1 MTAAPLTAHGR
12 PEEARAASR
21 TAPVVTLHFAR
32 RTNLLLVPLFVLGVT
47 LVVSI
52 VIQLAIQRAGGDPGS
67 AEYVAGARSNPGVAW
82 ALSGY
87 LVATGVA
94 TVASTFPLAAAL
106 GTTRRDFALGTAAT
120 QALVALFVT
129 AVFVGMLGLERLT
142 GHWFGG
148 FYVFDVD
155 VLGAGDPLVLA
166 LAALLGSWLA
176 LAIGGVYGASWLR
189 FGPRGPLV
197 ISVAVV
203 VVLAVV
209 VLAAVPS
216 FAAVAE
222 AFRPWWLAV
231 AAVALISLSVSG
243 TFGFLRRASVR

>member
-1 MTAAPLTAHGR
+1 MTTAPLTARSR

-21 TAPVVTLHFAR
+21 IAPVVRLHFAR
-32 RTNLLLVPLFVLGVT
+32 RLNLLLVPLFVIGVT

-52 VIQLAIQRAGGDPGS
+52 VIQLAIQRAGVDVGTV
-67 AEYVAGARSNPGVAW
+67 AYAAGARQNPGVAW

-87 LVATGVA
+87 LVAMGVA

-120 QALVALFVT
+120 HALTALFLT
-129 AVFVGMLGLERLT
+129 AVFVGMLGLELLT

-148 FYVFDVD
+148 FYVFDVN

-166 LAALLGSWLA
+166 VVAFLGSWLA
-176 LAIGGVYGASWLR
+176 LSIGGAFGAAWLR
-189 FGPRGPLV
+189 FGPRGPLA
-197 ISVAVV
+197 ISVTAVAV
-203 VVLAVV
+203 IAVV
-209 VLAAVPS
+209 VLATVPS

-231 AAVALISLSVSG
+231 AAVGLTGLSIAG

>member
-1 MTAAPLTAHGR
+1 MTASTLTARSR
-12 PEEARAASR
+12 PEEARTASR
-21 TAPVVTLHFAR
+21 IVPVVRLHFAR
-32 RTNLLLVPLFVLGVT
+32 RMNLLLVPLFVVGVT
-47 LVVSI
+47 FVVS
-52 VIQLAIQRAGGDPGS
+52 VVVQLAIQRAGGDAGS
-67 AEYVAGARSNPGVAW
+67 LEYVAGARSNPGVAW
-82 ALSGY
+82 ALAGY

-120 QALVALFVT
+120 QALTALFVT
-129 AVFVGMLGLERLT
+129 AFLVGLLGLERLT
-142 GHWFGG
+142 DHWFGG
-148 FYVFDVD
+148 FYVVDVD
-155 VLGAGDPLVLA
+155 VLGAGDPLVLG
-166 LAALLGSWLA
+166 LAAFLGSWLA
-176 LAIGGVYGASWLR
+176 LSIGGVYGASWLR

-203 VVLAVV
+203 VVLAAV

-231 AAVALISLSVSG
+231 AAAALTALSVAG

>member
-1 MTAAPLTAHGR
+1 MTASTLTARSR
-12 PEEARAASR
+12 PEEARGTSR
-21 TAPVVTLHFAR
+21 IAPVVRLHFAR
-32 RTNLLLVPLFVLGVT
+32 RLNLLLVPLFVLGVT

-52 VIQLAIQRAGGDPGS
+52 VVQIAIQRAGGEAGS
-67 AEYVAGARSNPGVAW
+67 LEYVAGARSNPGVAW

-94 TVASTFPLAAAL
+94 SVASTFPLAAAL
-106 GTTRRDFALGTAAT
+106 GTTRHDFALGTAAT
-120 QALVALFVT
+120 HALTALFVT
-129 AVFVGMLGLERLT
+129 AVLVGLLGLERLT
-142 GHWFGG
+142 GHWFGS
-148 FYVFDVD
+148 FYVVDVD
-155 VLGAGDPLVLA
+155 ILGAGDPLVLA
-166 LAALLGSWLA
+166 LAAFLGSWLA
-176 LAIGGVYGASWLR
+176 LSIGGVYGASWLR
-189 FGPRGPLV
+189 FGPRGPLA

-231 AAVALISLSVSG
+231 AASALIALSVTG
-243 TFGFLRRASVR
+243 TFGFLRRTSLR